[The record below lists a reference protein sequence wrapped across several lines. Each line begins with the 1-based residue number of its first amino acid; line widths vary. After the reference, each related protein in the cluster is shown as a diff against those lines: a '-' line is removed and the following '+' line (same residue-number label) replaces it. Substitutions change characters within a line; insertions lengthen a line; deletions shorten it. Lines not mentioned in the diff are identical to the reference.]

1 MRTIGR
7 FYREEILSLPPEK
20 LAPIELPTSWD
31 DTRIEKDLFGWKLY
45 FGEDFIECRSEE
57 EARYLK
63 VFIDSRV
70 AEVFVPKDDQ
80 DLKTI
85 LPKLENLKRK
95 IDEIVNSYLE
105 TVLNRKIRERIR
117 HEVFVELTK

>member
-20 LAPIELPTSWD
+20 LAPIELPTNWD

-45 FGEDFIECRSEE
+45 SGADFIECRSEE

-70 AEVFVPKDDQ
+70 TEVFVPKDDQ

>member
-20 LAPIELPTSWD
+20 LAPIELPTNWE

-45 FGEDFIECRSEE
+45 SGEDFIECRSEE

-70 AEVFVPKDDQ
+70 AEVFVPTDDQ

-85 LPKLENLKRK
+85 LPNLENLKRK